1 MSSNAVGVPV
11 VAWFVVMILI
21 ATGFAAAAFVINLII
36 RKRSQNP
43 FAVGAFFF
51 GGLLIGTLL
60 FLFLVFF
67 LRSSV
72 KPVSTVVMLQPQPP
86 GRIEPG
92 LVPESFGP
100 DQPGMAVGSAP
111 SNGMMNPDPNAISTI
126 QQPSP
131 PTEWMSSDL
140 KAFDADV
147 YPGLVQAAAPLGRQ
161 VRAKLEANRLL
172 QNNSTG
178 DGFIE
183 PQQVII
189 AANLVAPEFRLSATE
204 KFSEE
209 ISKQFG
215 TSSISTTDS
224 SVDSIFGNIVV
235 LRIDSQN
242 AQRANAPWDNQFI
255 AVSNGTL
262 LCEARTQIGQANITV
277 KYVEK
282 PWVESFGTFTME
294 RPNKQFLA
302 GYSTSLAL
310 SEADAKRE
318 AMSDASEKL
327 RQSGFTHFPIAES
340 LACDR
345 FVQKLSRPYGDV
357 WRVAFLFDLSSPMLA
372 HHAIATD
379 HARSTVAV
387 RSRLSILAIV
397 ALFLITIVLCVV
409 LNLLTLGYY
418 RKQLSFGWAALLL
431 GIVVIGGLVLI
442 G

>member
-1 MSSNAVGVPV
+1 MNSSVSFGVT
-11 VAWFVVMILI
+11 WLGIMILLAI
-21 ATGFAAAAFVINLII
+21 GFAVAAFVISMIV
-36 RKRSQNP
+36 RKGSKNP
-43 FAVGAFFF
+43 FAVGVFFF
-51 GGLLIGTLL
+51 GGLLGGTLL
-60 FLFLVFF
+60 FLLLVFF
-67 LRSSV
+67 LKSSV
-72 KPVSTVVMLQPQPP
+72 KPVSTVVMLQPP
-86 GRIEPG
+86 
-92 LVPESFGP
+92 PESFGHELAQKTTGP
-100 DQPGMAVGSAP
+100 DQPAMPAP
-111 SNGMMNPDPNAISTI
+111 SMPTKVVMNPDPNAIITI

-147 YPGLVQAAAPLGRQ
+147 YPGLVQAAAPLARH

-172 QNNSTG
+172 QSNTTG
-178 DGFIE
+178 DGIIE

-189 AANLVAPEFRLSATE
+189 TANLVAPEFRSSATE
-204 KFSEE
+204 QFSEE
-209 ISKQFG
+209 IRKHFDK
-215 TSSISTTDS
+215 SSISTTDS
-224 SVDSIFGNIVV
+224 SVDSTFGNIVV

-242 AQRANAPWDNQFI
+242 VQRASAPWDNQFI
-255 AVSNGTL
+255 AVSSGTL
-262 LCEARTQIGQANITV
+262 LCEARTQIGQANIAV

-282 PWVESFGTFTME
+282 PWVESFGAFTME
-294 RPNKQFLA
+294 RPNKQFMA

-310 SEADAKRE
+310 SEADARRE

-357 WRVAFLFDLSSPMLA
+357 WRVAFLFDLSSPSLA
-372 HHAIATD
+372 HHAVATE
-379 HARSTVAV
+379 HARTSATVRYRA
-387 RSRLSILAIV
+387 SILAIA

-418 RKQLSFGWAALLL
+418 RMQLSFGWAALLL

>member
-1 MSSNAVGVPV
+1 MNSSVSFGVTWLGV
-11 VAWFVVMILI
+11 LILLAI
-21 ATGFAAAAFVINLII
+21 GFAVAAFVISMII
-36 RKRSQNP
+36 RKGSRNP
-43 FAVGAFFF
+43 FAVGVFFF
-51 GGLLIGTLL
+51 GGLLGGTVL
-60 FLFLVFF
+60 FLLLVFF
-67 LRSSV
+67 FKSSV
-72 KPVSTVVMLQPQPP
+72 KPVSTVVLLQPP
-86 GRIEPG
+86 
-92 LVPESFGP
+92 PESFGHELAQKTAGP
-100 DQPGMAVGSAP
+100 DQPAMPTPSMP
-111 SNGMMNPDPNAISTI
+111 SNVVMYPDPNAIATI
-126 QQPSP
+126 QRPSP

-147 YPGLVQAAAPLGRQ
+147 YPGLVQAATPLARQ

-172 QNNSTG
+172 QNNTTG
-178 DGFIE
+178 DGIID

-189 AANLVAPEFRLSATE
+189 AANLVAPEFRSSVTE
-204 KFSEE
+204 QFSEE
-209 ISKQFG
+209 ISKHFDK
-215 TSSISTTDS
+215 SSISTTDS

-294 RPNKQFLA
+294 RPNKQFMA

-327 RQSGFTHFPIAES
+327 RQSGFTHFPIGES
-340 LACDR
+340 YACDR

-357 WRVAFLFDLSSPMLA
+357 WRVAFLFDLSSPLLA
-372 HHAIATD
+372 HHAVATE
-379 HARSTVAV
+379 HARMTAAV
-387 RSRLSILAIV
+387 RYRASILAIA

-418 RKQLSFGWAALLL
+418 RTQLSFGWSALLL